1 MSMFDWFAKKPNAIT
16 AVAPKV
22 HPFADVTVPNTP
34 VDRLQVKLAP
44 LPVNHATNRKNER
57 LEHRELLY
65 KVVHDS
71 MIRTGVLAASYKFKV
86 LSLDTRGLQYMIM
99 MDLVNQSAGDTRRL
113 AEIEAMMAQA
123 AKARHDILI
132 TAVYWR
138 VSELVT
144 TGLSEGQVMSGTE
157 PAKTHNRP
165 AFHPSAP
172 PAPSVAKAHPAYEP
186 LQQDEVDAFKRALA
200 SAANVVPQSEHG
212 RLVTSG
218 RRNPTPPEEFED
230 TQIAPSDEHASP
242 LSVSQYGDLN

>member
-1 MSMFDWFAKKPNAIT
+1 MFNWFSRKPT
-16 AVAPKV
+16 AVSAETPETL
-22 HPFADVTVPNTP
+22 PFADATVPHAS

-44 LPVNHATNRKNER
+44 QPVSHAPNRKNER

-71 MIRTGVLAASYKFKV
+71 MIRAGVLAASYKFKV
-86 LSLDTRGLQYMIM
+86 LSLDTRGFQYMIM

-144 TGLSEGQVMSGTE
+144 TGLSPNQATSGTNSARKLQDVQMHH
-157 PAKTHNRP
+157 PATT
-165 AFHPSAP
+165 
-172 PAPSVAKAHPAYEP
+172 PAPSVTKIPAYEP
-186 LQQDEVDAFKRALA
+186 LQQDEVEAFKQALA
-200 SAANVVPQSEHG
+200 SAANAAPHAEPG

-218 RRNPTPPEEFED
+218 RRNPAPPEEFED
-230 TQIAPSDEHASP
+230 TQIAPSNDRISP
-242 LSVSQYGDLN
+242 LSVTQYGDLN